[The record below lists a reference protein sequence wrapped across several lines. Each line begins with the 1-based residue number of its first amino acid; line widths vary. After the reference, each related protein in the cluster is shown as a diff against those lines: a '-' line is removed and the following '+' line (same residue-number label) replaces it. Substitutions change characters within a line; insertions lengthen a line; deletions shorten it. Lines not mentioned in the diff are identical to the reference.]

1 MVEARQQFSE
11 EEPRLVIVGLEQL
24 RSHSQILRWTATYIP

>member
-1 MVEARQQFSE
+1 MVEDRQQFSE

-24 RSHSQILRWTATYIP
+24 RSHRCTAE